1 VKAHVIAG
9 FSPRLKS
16 DGGSFK
22 MFDKDAVKEKIASFL
37 KQPISRLQDD
47 ALLTNLVVESFIL
60 VEMII
65 ELQDDFGVQLVQED
79 MRDVKAVGQ
88 LTELLVSRGKAA
100 ASHA

>member
-1 VKAHVIAG
+1 
-9 FSPRLKS
+9 
-16 DGGSFK
+16 

-65 ELQDDFGVQLVQED
+65 ELQDAFEVRLVQED
-79 MRDVKAVGQ
+79 MKDVKTVGA
-88 LTELLVSRGKAA
+88 LTDLFVSRGK
-100 ASHA
+100 STPLLS

>member
-1 VKAHVIAG
+1 
-9 FSPRLKS
+9 
-16 DGGSFK
+16 
-22 MFDKDAVKEKIASFL
+22 MFDKDAVKERIASFL

-47 ALLTNLVVESFIL
+47 VLLTNLVVESFIL

-79 MRDVKAVGQ
+79 MRDVKTVGQ